1 MKVTYALLAVLLV
14 SGCKYYGS
22 ALPPDYPMSMDN
34 ALTVARD
41 RSLGAGGQERNV
53 VKKVMRP
60 RIERP
65 SYVPEKELAVV
76 ASPKTLLVWTYP
88 HVTDD
93 NTRVFGNWSTIFIT
107 DRYEWIKPV
116 NEIAEEDMV
125 TVPRSSYAPVQR

>member
-1 MKVTYALLAVLLV
+1 MKFTYALLTILLLT
-14 SGCKYYGS
+14 GCKYYGS

-41 RSLGAGGQERNV
+41 RSLGTGGQSKNIV
-53 VKKVMRP
+53 TKVMRP
-60 RIERP
+60 RIESP

-93 NTRVFGNWSTIFIT
+93 NIRVFGNWSTIFIT

-125 TVPRSSYAPVQR
+125 IVPGSSYAPVQR